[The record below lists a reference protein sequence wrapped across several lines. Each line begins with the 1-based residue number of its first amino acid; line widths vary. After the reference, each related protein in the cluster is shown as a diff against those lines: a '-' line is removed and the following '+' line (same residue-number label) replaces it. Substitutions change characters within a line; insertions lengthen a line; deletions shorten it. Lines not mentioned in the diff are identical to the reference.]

1 MALNSVVLM
10 GRITKDIELKHTAT
24 DTEVCNFTIAVDNGK
39 DHEAAFIDCVAW
51 KGTAKFIS
59 SFFGKGNLIAVT
71 GNLQSRKW
79 TDKDGNNR
87 TSIEVVVRE
96 ASFTGEKK
104 DAIAS
109 STVSTASNDS
119 SMTALD
125 VDIEEE
131 ELPF

>member
-1 MALNSVVLM
+1 MAINNVILM
-10 GRITKDIELKHTAT
+10 GRITRDIELKHTAT

-39 DHEAAFIDCVAW
+39 DREATFIDCVAW

-59 SFFGKGNLIAVT
+59 DYFGKGNMIAVM
-71 GNLQSRKW
+71 GSLQSRKW

-87 TSIEVVVRE
+87 ISIEVVVRE
-96 ASFTGEKK
+96 VSFTGEKK

-109 STVSTASNDS
+109 STGSTASNDS
-119 SMTALD
+119 SMTTLD
-125 VDIEEE
+125 ADIEEE